1 MTWAGA
7 LWPSKAAVSLEETP
21 LHGPDLS
28 GEGPGEGGSHASLSS
43 PTLSYRGLRT
53 KWLYTLRFWCPG
65 SHSHPGSTCAC
76 PSFVRL
82 CPLLFPTPVPSSC
95 PGLSFPASR
104 ALHEELSSSLTD
116 ARRSVTLLGEQLD
129 PRNPRTNVAVDTGLA
144 HVLPQ
149 GLLTSGAQLV
159 QCSPLTA

>member
-28 GEGPGEGGSHASLSS
+28 GEGPGEGGSHAPLSS

-65 SHSHPGSTCAC
+65 SHSHPESICAC

-82 CPLLFPTPVPSSC
+82 CPLLFPTPVPRSC
-95 PGLSFPASR
+95 PGQ
-104 ALHEELSSSLTD
+104 ELSSSLTD
-116 ARRSVTLLGEQLD
+116 ARRSVTLPGERLD
-129 PRNPRTNVAVDTGLA
+129 PRNPRTNVAVDTRLA
-144 HVLPQ
+144 HMLPRALWLQ
-149 GLLTSGAQLV
+149 VHSWASALL
-159 QCSPLTA
+159 